1 MRRVIMVLLMLLCPL
16 LASAQDAASLR
27 AGVVKI
33 KSTLNNKS
41 RTGSGFVVAIDGG
54 TTYIITAAHVIE
66 GDPNPKVE
74 FFARQSVPFNAS
86 VVKQELRIDL
96 AVLKVEGAPQS
107 AALAFETAAKPK
119 AGDEV
124 VAFGFPQGG
133 GSWLMSK
140 ADLAGREGPDLIV
153 SGSAIDQGNS
163 GGPLIKDGKVI
174 GVVQALQGKFVR
186 AAPASMVVETLEGWG
201 IALKPPAPD
210 SAAARTGD
218 ERKST
223 AASAAPASIDYGN
236 FTQVKQAAEAG
247 DGKAQFALA
256 EMYLDAKGVAQNSAE
271 AAKWYRRAADAG
283 YASAQAAMGLMSLT
297 KAVGLARDDESAVAF
312 CCDESKS
319 KKDERLAMVF
329 SAIEKLQVKDTAAL
343 REATQWL
350 QKGAQQGEASAQL
363 LYGYMALSGIGMEKN
378 LAEGV
383 KWVQLAATEDPTAQT
398 LMGTL
403 YLHGGAGVEKNANE
417 GVRRLKEAA
426 EKGVPQA
433 MTTLGEVY
441 QSGNGVVQDYA
452 EAARWLRKAVEHN
465 DPKAKALLGL
475 QYLQGFGVARDEAQ
489 GFALMRQAA
498 EAGDATGQ
506 FGLAISFISGK
517 GIAPNRDEAIKWL
530 QAAARQ
536 GVAEAQQML
545 QKEGLRW

>member
-271 AAKWYRRAADAG
+271 AAKWYRRSADTG
-283 YASAQAAMGLMSLT
+283 YATAQGAMGLMSLT
-297 KAVGLARDDESAVAF
+297 KAVGLARDDASAVAF
-312 CCDESKS
+312 CCDESKT
-319 KKDERLAMVF
+319 KKDERMDMVF
-329 SAIEKLQVKDTAAL
+329 SAMEKQQIKDTAAL

-350 QKGAQQGEASAQL
+350 QQGAQQGDAGAQF
-363 LYGYMALSGIGMEKN
+363 LYGYMALSGIGVEKN
-378 LAEGV
+378 LVEAV
-383 KWVQLAATEDPTAQT
+383 KWIRLAATQDATAQA
-398 LMGTL
+398 LMGTM
-403 YLHGGAGVEKNANE
+403 YLRGVGVEKNPNE
-417 GVRRLKEAA
+417 GVRRMKEAA
-426 EKGVPQA
+426 EKGVPHA

-441 QSGNGVVQDYA
+441 QGGDGVVQDYA
-452 EAARWLRKAVEHN
+452 EAAKWLRKAVEHN
-465 DPKAKALLGL
+465 DSKAKALLGL
-475 QYLQGFGVARDEAQ
+475 QYLQGLGVASDEAQ

-506 FGLAISFISGK
+506 FGVAMAFISGK
-517 GIAPNRDEAIKWL
+517 GVAPNRDEAIKWL

>member
-1 MRRVIMVLLMLLCPL
+1 MRRVIMVLLMVLCPL

-41 RTGSGFVVAIDGG
+41 RTGSGFVVAVDGG
-54 TTYIITAAHVIE
+54 TTYIVTAAHVIE

-74 FFARQSVPFNAS
+74 FFARQSAPVNAEI
-86 VVKQELRIDL
+86 VKQELRVDL
-96 AVLKVEGAPQS
+96 AVLKVESAPQS
-107 AALAFETAAKPK
+107 TALAFETAAKPK
-119 AGDEV
+119 VGDEV

-153 SGSAIDQGNS
+153 SGAAIDQGSS

-186 AAPASMVVETLEGWG
+186 AAPASLVVETLEGWG
-201 IALKPPAPD
+201 IALKPQATD
-210 SAAARTGD
+210 AAVTRTGD

-223 AASAAPASIDYGN
+223 SASAAPASIDYGN
-236 FTQVKQAAEAG
+236 FNQVKQAAEGG
-247 DGKAQFALA
+247 DSKAQFALA

-283 YASAQAAMGLMSLT
+283 YATAQGAMGLMSLT

-350 QKGAQQGEASAQL
+350 QKGAQQGDASAQL
-363 LYGYMALSGIGMEKN
+363 LYGYMALGGIGMEKN

-383 KWVQLAATEDPTAQT
+383 KWMRLAATEDPTAQT

-403 YLHGGAGVEKNANE
+403 YLHGAGVEKNVNE

-426 EKGVPQA
+426 ERGVPQA
-433 MTTLGEVY
+433 MTTLGAVY

-465 DPKAKALLGL
+465 DPKAKAMLGL

-489 GFALMRQAA
+489 GFALIRQAA

-506 FGLAISFISGK
+506 FGLAMAFISGK

-536 GVAEAQQML
+536 GITEAQQML
-545 QKEGLRW
+545 EKEGLRW